1 MSDYKIL
8 KAGDRFV
15 LSDYYE
21 YKGTGIMQPNP
32 QRDYKDCHGVIKRA
46 TDVLY
51 TVQFDNNIRGDFI
64 ISGRFLPEMFDT
76 SGLEALI

>member
-15 LSDYYE
+15 LSDSYE
-21 YKGTGIMQPNP
+21 YTGKGIMLSNP
-32 QRDYKDCHGVIKRA
+32 QRKYKDCHGVIKFVSD
-46 TDVLY
+46 TMY
-51 TVQFDNNIRGDFI
+51 TVQFNNNIRGRFM

-76 SGLEALI
+76 SGLEDLI

>member
-15 LSDYYE
+15 LSDSYE
-21 YKGTGIMQPNP
+21 YTGKGMMLSNP
-32 QRDYKDCHGVIKRA
+32 QRDYKDCHGVIKSA
-46 TDVLY
+46 TDILY

-64 ISGRFLPEMFDT
+64 ISGRFLPAIFDT
-76 SGLEALI
+76 SGLEDLI

>member
-15 LSDYYE
+15 LSDDYE
-21 YKGTGIMQPNP
+21 YKGTGRMMSNP
-32 QRDYKDCHGVIKRA
+32 QRKYKDCHGVIKSVSD
-46 TDVLY
+46 TLY
-51 TVQFDNNIRGDFI
+51 TVRFDNNIRGDFI

-76 SGLEALI
+76 SGLEELI